1 MLMGIETMLLLAA
14 LLISLAFWLRRVFE
28 ALSRLAGGSRQPV
41 PVRVRV
47 PVSPRRR
54 R

>member
-1 MLMGIETMLLLAA
+1 MLMDAEMMLLLTV
-14 LLISLAFWLRRVFE
+14 LLISLAFWLRRVIE
-28 ALSRLAGGSRQPV
+28 ALSRLTGGGRQPV

-47 PVSPRRR
+47 PANPRRR